1 MPQCSELRGKVFD
14 PVHQA
19 PGSSICKFLAGSPE
33 TFQGRGVRG
42 SPLVRF
48 LLLALALAA
57 TAAGLSH
64 VTSSRGLRAPAE
76 RPPESASQPR
86 TAVPFRL
93 ALSAAASS
101 VEIDTGHAIRLP
113 ANALPISGTLELDPQ
128 NPRVALIVRWT
139 SPPTAGERRFAKLT
153 LEAPGQDTF
162 THVFDAEG
170 DIDDFLELPF
180 PAEK

>member
-1 MPQCSELRGKVFD
+1 M
-14 PVHQA
+14 
-19 PGSSICKFLAGSPE
+19 
-33 TFQGRGVRG
+33 RG

-48 LLLALALAA
+48 ILLALALAA
-57 TAAGLSH
+57 TGAGLSH
-64 VTSSRGLRAPAE
+64 VTSSRGQRAPEE
-76 RPPESASQPR
+76 RPPESTALPR

-93 ALSAAASS
+93 ALSATASS
-101 VEIDTGHAIRLP
+101 VEIDTGRAIHLP
-113 ANALPISGTLELDPQ
+113 TAALPISGTLELDPQ

-139 SPPTAGERRFAKLT
+139 SPPAGGERRFAKLT
-153 LEAPGQDTF
+153 LEAPGQETF